1 MRARLNEVTTP
12 QQNQMLF
19 GFIDTMTEKPV
30 DLTDKP
36 GAEYR

>member
-1 MRARLNEVTTP
+1 
-12 QQNQMLF
+12 MLF